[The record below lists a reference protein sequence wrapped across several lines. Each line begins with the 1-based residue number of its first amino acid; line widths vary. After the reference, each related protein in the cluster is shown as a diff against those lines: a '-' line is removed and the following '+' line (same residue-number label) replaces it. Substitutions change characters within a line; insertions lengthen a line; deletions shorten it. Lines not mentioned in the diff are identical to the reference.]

1 MARRPERGVAH
12 VWGPL
17 VVGWRPWPTGPGS
30 AAAGQPSTS
39 PTTRITPT
47 ISFSPSSKVSR
58 TTAHPELGG
67 FRLLHA
73 APIHAPFMTLN
84 KQGHHLLD
92 PASSLPAGT
101 RSTLLGTNNH
111 ATSHL
116 KPCSTLPSTFI
127 PAPWIQGHSSIGSFA
142 LRPRAPPDVGNQHM
156 PCRGYPATPLAPP
169 GAGWPQGWYPPLLR
183 RVFPSLWKRRT
194 RQGQAPTS
202 PYLPLTHSTVSAYLI
217 YIVLPRQPT
226 HSPMASPQ
234 NLMRINSHLIDPGGS
249 TYPRDSPSPH
259 DRSVSHALP
268 VSGRGSNHHPFLQ
281 LWRKLICGG
290 AATPPLQGRLGQ

>member
-1 MARRPERGVAH
+1 MSGGHWSSGGGRGRPDRA
-12 VWGPL
+12 PQQQAN
-17 VVGWRPWPTGPGS
+17 PPP
-30 AAAGQPSTS
+30 S

-169 GAGWPQGWYPPLLR
+169 GVGWPQGWYPPLLH

-194 RQGQAPTS
+194 RRGQAPTS
-202 PYLPLTHSTVSAYLI
+202 PYLPSTHSSVSAYLI

-268 VSGRGSNHHPFLQ
+268 VSGRGPNHHPFLQ